1 MPLVDVRPV
10 LFVIGVMVVSL
21 VPLMWICAMVD
32 YAGGNPDW
40 EAFALCSVVVLLTG
54 TLMAI
59 ATRQR
64 EIVFDRRQA
73 FLLTVGMWVAMSL
86 AGALPF
92 YLSQMK
98 LSVAQS
104 VFETVSGI
112 TTTGSTVIVG
122 LDTAPPGILLW
133 RGLLQWIGGL
143 GFIATGIILFPFL
156 RIAGM
161 QLFKMESSDVGDK
174 ATARMID
181 TVRQILML
189 YVTATLF
196 GAVAIIL
203 IGEVTFF
210 NAIIHAMTAIAT
222 GGFSTS
228 DSSVI
233 QFQSRGVEAV
243 LLVLM
248 LVGGATFPLM
258 IMAIS
263 GRVGPL
269 WKDPQT
275 RLYLALILAAAF
287 AITVW
292 RLSNGGG
299 DPLSLFWVALFNVT
313 SVITTTGYM
322 SDDYSN
328 WGPFPVAVFFFITF
342 LGGCTGSTSGGLK
355 AYRLY
360 VLALVVQAQ
369 LTTRLYPRR
378 VKALRYGE
386 RVIDEEI
393 VRSVAVFMALFMMTY
408 IVIALGCAATGLDL
422 VTSLSGAAQAVANV
436 GPGLGAI
443 IGPAGNFSTINDGA
457 LWFLSAG
464 MLLGRLEIVVVLV
477 IFLPSFWR

>member
-1 MPLVDVRPV
+1 MVDIRPV

-21 VPLMWICAMVD
+21 VPLMWICAIVD
-32 YAGGNPDW
+32 YASGNPDW
-40 EAFALCSVVVLLTG
+40 EAFALCSLVVLLTG

-73 FLLTVGMWVAMSL
+73 FLLTVGMWIAMSL

-189 YVTATLF
+189 YLLMTVLGTI
-196 GAVAIIL
+196 AIVL
-203 IGEVTFF
+203 VGNNVSFF
-210 NAIIHAMTAIAT
+210 NAVIHAMTAIST

-233 QFQSRGVEAV
+233 QFESRPVEAV
-243 LLVLM
+243 LIVLM
-248 LVGGATFPLM
+248 IVGGATFPLM
-258 IMAIS
+258 VMAFS
-263 GRVGPL
+263 GRPGPL
-269 WKDPQT
+269 WRDPQT
-275 RLYLALILAAAF
+275 RLYLGLIFIAALS
-287 AITVW
+287 ITVW
-292 RLSNGGG
+292 RYLHGAG
-299 DPLSLFWVALFNVT
+299 DPLVLFWSALFNVV
-313 SVITTTGYM
+313 SIITTTGFM
-322 SDDYSN
+322 SEDYNN
-328 WGPFPVAVFFFITF
+328 WGPFPVIVFFFITF

-386 RVIDEEI
+386 RVIDDEI

-408 IVIALGCAATGLDL
+408 IVVAMGCAATGLDL

-436 GPGLGAI
+436 GPGLGSI

>member
-1 MPLVDVRPV
+1 LVDIRPV

-21 VPLMWICAMVD
+21 VPLMWICAIVD
-32 YAGGNPDW
+32 YASGNPDW
-40 EAFALCSVVVLLTG
+40 EAFALCSLVVLLTG

-73 FLLTVGMWVAMSL
+73 FLLTVGMWIAMSL

-189 YVTATLF
+189 YLLMTVLGTI
-196 GAVAIIL
+196 AIVL
-203 IGEVTFF
+203 VGNNVSFF
-210 NAIIHAMTAIAT
+210 NAVIHAMTAIST

-233 QFQSRGVEAV
+233 QFESRPVEAV
-243 LLVLM
+243 LIVLM
-248 LVGGATFPLM
+248 IVGGSTFPLM
-258 IMAIS
+258 IMAFS
-263 GRVGPL
+263 GRPGPL
-269 WKDPQT
+269 WRDPQM
-275 RLYLALILAAAF
+275 RLFFSIILAAAL
-287 AITVW
+287 AIAAW
-292 RLSNGGG
+292 RYVQGAG
-299 DPLSLFWVALFNVT
+299 DPLRLFWSALFNVV
-313 SVITTTGYM
+313 SIITTTGYM
-322 SDDYSN
+322 SDDYN
-328 WGPFPVAVFFFITF
+328 VWGPFPVIVFFFITF

-386 RVIDEEI
+386 RVIDDEI

-408 IVIALGCAATGLDL
+408 IVVAMGCAATGLDL

-436 GPGLGAI
+436 GPGLGSI